1 MNSFSSKQESM
12 KKTKPVPINAW
23 YYNENDDLPCMLHQY
38 NPNRAVSQEHL
49 DSESR
54 ILTHHLFQSINYSR

>member
-1 MNSFSSKQESM
+1 MFKQEEM
-12 KKTKPVPINAW
+12 KKKPVPIKAW
-23 YYNENDDLPCMLHQY
+23 YYNENDDLPCKAHQY

-54 ILTHHLFQSINYSR
+54 FSTMD